1 MNERVQKKKPRN
13 FAQSIPGVAERL
25 TARKMALA
33 QAANTA
39 EWTKNEGRIAE
50 LMLLK

>member
-1 MNERVQKKKPRN
+1 
-13 FAQSIPGVAERL
+13 
-25 TARKMALA
+25 MALA